1 MDTFAAHNT
10 PEDMAMFLTTTYG
23 PDLQAAEL
31 TDPATVFLIAECN
44 GTAAGYSM
52 LLAGATEVGIGGD
65 HPMELRRIYT
75 LQEWVGRGV
84 GAALIQAAIDEAQQ
98 RGHDTLWLGVWEH
111 NPRAR
116 AFYRKWG
123 FVEVGTHI
131 FVLGSDPQTDI
142 LMQRQI
148 GR

>member
-1 MDTFAAHNT
+1 M
-10 PEDMAMFLTTTYG
+10 
-23 PDLQAAEL
+23 
-31 TDPATVFLIAECN
+31 
-44 GTAAGYSM
+44 
-52 LLAGATEVGIGGD
+52 
-65 HPMELRRIYT
+65 
-75 LQEWVGRGV
+75 
-84 GAALIQAAIDEAQQ
+84 QAAIDEAQR

-142 LMQRQI
+142 LMQRVMDK
-148 GR
+148 